1 MQPPDKLR
9 RRIDE
14 VHRAEWGRSVAGL
27 FRLSGDLHL
36 AEDCVQEAFVIAV
49 DAWNK
54 SGIPDNPGAWIR
66 TVARRRLIDFARRRR
81 TQDSGAAQFLIDA
94 ELDSAAQREDSE
106 FVDSAINDDELA
118 LIFLCCHPAISPTDQ
133 VMLTLRIVAGILSD
147 KIGRSYTLI
156 IMLVFQA
163 ILMFISIPV
172 VGAENASA
180 ILLVLIATF
189 IGFNYGTNLSL
200 FPSFAKDLWG
210 LKNFGSNYGLLFT
223 AWGVG
228 GFVMGRMSQMLKA
241 STDTYNSSFITAGV
255 LLIIGAVLAAILK
268 ARSEAQRV
276 PLTQAA

>member
-49 DAWNK
+49 DAWNQ

-81 TQDSGAAQFLIDA
+81 TQDSGAAQILIDA
-94 ELDSAAQREDSE
+94 KLDSSAQREDSE

-133 VMLTLRIVAGILSD
+133 VMLTLRIVAGIPPKD
-147 KIGRSYTLI
+147 I
-156 IMLVFQA
+156 
-163 ILMFISIPV
+163 
-172 VGAENASA
+172 ASA
-180 ILLVLIATF
+180 FFADHEAIRTRLLR
-189 IGFNYGTNLSL
+189 
-200 FPSFAKDLWG
+200 AKR
-210 LKNFGSNYGLLFT
+210 KIQS
-223 AWGVG
+223 A
-228 GFVMGRMSQMLKA
+228 KIP
-241 STDTYNSSFITAGV
+241 ITLPPANK
-255 LLIIGAVLAAILK
+255 LEERFQQAHAVLYLIFNEGYLASRGKRI
-268 ARSEAQRV
+268 Q
-276 PLTQAA
+276 